1 MVLSQTSANH
11 CPLLTL
17 PQDASQLLLCSED
30 TQPQATVLCSRLVGP
45 PAPCHQHEHM
55 PPLIPILD
63 GTVKLSAPVTALLH
77 DASGSEQLMRY
88 LGAESNSFV
97 RLKYIHRYNS
107 TLWGLYFPFPY
118 VYLCLAAKK
127 RNSWHLYW

>member
-1 MVLSQTSANH
+1 MWSSHRPVQITALCSH
-11 CPLLTL
+11 CPKMPPSYSSVLR
-17 PQDASQLLLCSED
+17 

-77 DASGSEQLMRY
+77 DTSGSEQLMRY